1 MKLTKI
7 FVWGTVILGATA
19 VGIYFSQVAQMTK
32 KLFYNYKG
40 IKIKYATLKQV
51 VLGVK
56 IEVENRGRLAIN
68 VTGYNFNIYA
78 DNQYLT
84 TVTTTQPF
92 TIQPF
97 EKSIIDF
104 DANINPQSI
113 SGLANV
119 FINSSSLNDVILTTD
134 GTLTVEKFGFPIKLP
149 IKYTEKVAN
158 YM

>member
-19 VGIYFSQVAQMTK
+19 VGVYFSQVAQMTK

-40 IKIKYATLKQV
+40 IKIKYATLKQI
-51 VLGVK
+51 VLGVT

-68 VTGYNFNIYA
+68 VKGYNFNIYA
-78 DNQYLT
+78 DDKYLT

-92 TIQPF
+92 TINPF
-97 EKSIIDF
+97 EKSLIEF
-104 DANINPQSI
+104 DANINTQSL

-119 FINSSSLNDVILTTD
+119 FINSASIKDIILTTD
-134 GTLTVEKFGFPIKLP
+134 GTLTVDKFGFPIKLP